1 MSRFWPYYVLVLPGI
16 VYFIAFKYIPLLGI
30 AIAFQDYSVFKGF
43 LASPWVGFKHFGIL
57 LQYPDFLRVFSNTLI
72 LGAYKTVFTFPIP
85 VVFALMMNEIGNKYL
100 KRSIQTAV
108 YIPYFLSWVIV
119 AGLIFDLFGMGGMF
133 NNLRALFGM
142 DPVLVMQ
149 KESYF
154 RVVYVFSS
162 IWKEAGWGTVIY
174 MAAIS
179 GIDPALYESAI
190 IDGASKMRQIRHI
203 TFPLLIPTILT
214 LFLLN
219 IGNFLDLGFD
229 QVYNLLTPMTFSVG
243 DIFDTYVYRNGIQQ
257 AQYSF
262 TTAVGLFQSTIGFI
276 LVFAFNKIANKFSD
290 GGLW

>member
-1 MSRFWPYYVLVLPGI
+1 
-16 VYFIAFKYIPLLGI
+16 
-30 AIAFQDYSVFKGF
+30 
-43 LASPWVGFKHFGIL
+43 
-57 LQYPDFLRVFSNTLI
+57 
-72 LGAYKTVFTFPIP
+72 
-85 VVFALMMNEIGNKYL
+85 
-100 KRSIQTAV
+100 
-108 YIPYFLSWVIV
+108 
-119 AGLIFDLFGMGGMF
+119 
-133 NNLRALFGM
+133 
-142 DPVLVMQ
+142 
-149 KESYF
+149 
-154 RVVYVFSS
+154 
-162 IWKEAGWGTVIY
+162 